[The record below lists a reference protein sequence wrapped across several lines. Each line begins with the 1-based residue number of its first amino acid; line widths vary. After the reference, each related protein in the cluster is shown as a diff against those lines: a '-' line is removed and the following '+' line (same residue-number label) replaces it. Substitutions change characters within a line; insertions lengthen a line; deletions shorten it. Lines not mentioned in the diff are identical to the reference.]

1 MSSGRG
7 DKEDANKGRE
17 RCENGGGRGKNEAFL
32 DEAKEYE
39 KVMYVDGGK
48 DKLKKDEIIVD

>member
-1 MSSGRG
+1 
-7 DKEDANKGRE
+7 
-17 RCENGGGRGKNEAFL
+17 L

-48 DKLKKDEIIVD
+48 DEVKKDEILVE